1 MVENG
6 VKNQKASVIRSKIAV
21 RSLVL
26 VHVPNHSDSMK
37 YCEECHFVSNGN
49 PIKIAKRWVN
59 GMMVDKIIVNKNF
72 YGILANDLG
81 KNIVARVEIIKK
93 ELYDG
98 RKFIMLD
105 IHKMPKDALPT
116 HRLKI
121 TDEVGGFSILGTT
134 KYFCFDPLDLKA

>member
-26 VHVPNHSDSMK
+26 VHVPNHSDNMK
-37 YCEECHFVSNGN
+37 YCEECHFVSNSI
-49 PIKIAKRWVN
+49 PVKIEKRWVN
-59 GMMVDKIIVNKNF
+59 GMIVDKIIVNKNF

-81 KNIVARVEIIKK
+81 KNIVAQVEIVKK
-93 ELYDG
+93 ELSDK
-98 RKFIMLD
+98 REFIMLD
-105 IHKMPKDALPT
+105 IHKMPKDTVPT

-121 TDEVGGFSILGTT
+121 IDDEGGFPILGT
-134 KYFCFDPLDLKA
+134 KKFIHFIPLDLKA